1 MRGATAPALLVIAL
15 AAGVAGCGGN
25 SAARSAPPPSPSS
38 TPAAPK
44 PAARPPAPKPA
55 ARPPALCR
63 RLRVRIAG
71 RVADPSANELS
82 GLVRS
87 RSQPDL
93 LWSHD
98 DSGAG
103 PALFGLRAD
112 GRVAAR
118 PTVTGAQAFDWE
130 DIAAGPAPDGRP
142 LLYIGDIGDN
152 ASRRP
157 SVDVYRVA
165 EPPVGAA
172 ATAAAA
178 RLQLRYPDG
187 AHDAEALLVDPLRG
201 DLVIVTKVLGGARAY
216 RASARL
222 PGGSQTTLRRGP
234 SIALSL
240 VTAGDV
246 SADGRVVVLRGYDR
260 LAVWVR
266 RGREPL
272 TSALRRA
279 PCLSPTSLAPE
290 GQGEAIALD
299 RRGASFVTVA
309 EGSPAVLRRYT
320 AAR

>member
-1 MRGATAPALLVIAL
+1 MRAATAPAVLAVVPALL
-15 AAGVAGCGGN
+15 AAVVVGCGG
-25 SAARSAPPPSPSS
+25 SGATHSSP
-38 TPAAPK
+38 PAASP
-44 PAARPPAPKPA
+44 PTSARTTAPSTA
-55 ARPPALCR
+55 ARPPALCG
-63 RLRVRIAG
+63 RLRTRITG

-87 RSQPDL
+87 PSQPGV

-103 PALFGLRAD
+103 PVLFGLLAD
-112 GRVAAR
+112 GRVVAR
-118 PTVTGAQAFDWE
+118 PTVSGAQAVDWE
-130 DIAAGPAPDGRP
+130 DIAAGSAPDGRP
-142 LLYIGDIGDN
+142 LLYVGDIGDN

-165 EPPVGAA
+165 EPRVGAA
-172 ATAAAA
+172 ATAPAA

-187 AHDAEALLVDPLRG
+187 AHDAEALLVDPLRD
-201 DLVIVTKVLGGARAY
+201 DLVIVTKALGAARAY
-216 RASARL
+216 RGPARL
-222 PGGSQTTLRRGP
+222 RAGSQTTLRRGP
-234 SIALSL
+234 AIALSL

-246 SADGRVVVLRGYDR
+246 SADGRIVVLRGYDR

-272 TSALRRA
+272 TATLRRA
-279 PCLSPTSLAPE
+279 PCLSPTSLAAE

-299 RRGASFVTVA
+299 RRGASFATVA

-320 AAR
+320 VAR

>member
-1 MRGATAPALLVIAL
+1 MRGATAPALLAAAL
-15 AAGVAGCGGN
+15 AVLPAAVVAACGG
-25 SAARSAPPPSPSS
+25 SGAVRSHPPATRASTAAPPGS
-38 TPAAPK
+38 
-44 PAARPPAPKPA
+44 A
-55 ARPPALCR
+55 ARPPALCG
-63 RLRVRIAG
+63 RLRARITG

-87 RSQPDL
+87 RSQPGL

-103 PALFGLRAD
+103 PVLFGLAAD
-112 GRVAAR
+112 GRVATR
-118 PTVTGAQAFDWE
+118 PTVTGAQAVDWE
-130 DIAAGPAPDGRP
+130 DIAAGPARDRRA

-152 ASRRP
+152 AARRS

-165 EPPVGAA
+165 EPRVGAT
-172 ATAAAA
+172 ATAPAA

-201 DLVIVTKVLGGARAY
+201 DLVIVTKVLGAARAY

-222 PGGSQTTLRRGP
+222 PAGSQTTLRRGAAV
-234 SIALSL
+234 SLSL

-260 LAVWVR
+260 LAVWLR

-272 TSALRRA
+272 TTTLRRT
-279 PCLSPTSLAPE
+279 PCLSPTSLAGE

-299 RRGASFVTVA
+299 RRGASFATVA

-320 AAR
+320 VTR

>member
-1 MRGATAPALLVIAL
+1 MRGATAPALLAAAL
-15 AAGVAGCGGN
+15 ALLPAAAVAGCGARG
-25 SAARSAPPPSPSS
+25 ARSAPPPAQVSTAARTAPPSR
-38 TPAAPK
+38 
-44 PAARPPAPKPA
+44 PAARPPS
-55 ARPPALCR
+55 LCG
-63 RLRVRIAG
+63 RLRARVTG
-71 RVADPSANELS
+71 HVADPSANELS

-87 RSQPDL
+87 HSQPGL

-103 PALFGLRAD
+103 PVLFGLRAD
-112 GRVAAR
+112 GRVVAR
-118 PTVTGAQAFDWE
+118 PTVTGAQAIDWE
-130 DIAAGPAPDGRP
+130 DIAAGPAADGRP
-142 LLYIGDIGDN
+142 RLYIADIGDN

-165 EPPVGAA
+165 EPRVGAA

-178 RLQLRYPDG
+178 RLRLRYPDG

-201 DLVIVTKVLGGARAY
+201 VLVIVTKALGAARAY

-222 PGGSQTTLRRGP
+222 PAGSQTTLRRGP
-234 SIALSL
+234 AIALSL

-246 SADGRVVVLRGYDR
+246 SADGRIVVLRGYDR

-272 TSALRRA
+272 TRTLARA
-279 PCLSPTSLAPE
+279 PCLSPTSLARE

-299 RRGASFVTVA
+299 RRGASFATVA

-320 AAR
+320 VTR